1 MARRPH
7 AAHCLPAAHRILAV
21 LVAACALGLAA
32 AACAQEGSEAL
43 PLRIGFNGG
52 ENPGIIRLKANAF
65 TAFLEER
72 SGLRCQPVITES
84 YSQLIRGI
92 AEGTVDFAFLSPL
105 GYITAAQV
113 ADAEIL
119 LKCERGGRPF
129 YWSVILVR
137 RDSGIHSLG
146 DLKGK
151 RIAFTHL
158 GSTSGYVVPMSALLG
173 EGIDPERF
181 FAEIVYAGG
190 HSAVIRSVL
199 AGEVAA
205 GATFADDPEGR
216 EGAWTAEEFIAASEA
231 AKLVPIYFSPP
242 IPGDTFTVTARMR
255 AAQPAIVAKVE
266 AILLAMGA
274 SNAGRVILGDLYN
287 IDNLVPGEDGDYDVV
302 RAAFAAVRNR

>member
-1 MARRPH
+1 MNRRLPLPRRL
-7 AAHCLPAAHRILAV
+7 AAALLT
-21 LVAACALGLAA
+21 LLALGLPATLP
-32 AACAQEGSEAL
+32 AQEGTEAL

-52 ENPGIIRLKANAF
+52 ESPGIIRLKANAF
-65 TAFLEER
+65 AAFLEER
-72 SGLRCQPVITES
+72 SGLRCQPVIEGS
-84 YSQLIRGI
+84 YSQLIRAI
-92 AEGTVDFAFLSPL
+92 AEGRVDFAFLSPL
-105 GYITAAQV
+105 GYVTAAQV

-119 LKCERGGRPF
+119 LKSERGGQPY

-158 GSTSGYVVPMSALLG
+158 GSTSGYVVPLSALLA
-173 EGIDPERF
+173 EGIDPDRF

-190 HSAVIRSVL
+190 HSAVIRAIL
-199 AGEVAA
+199 AGEVEA

-216 EGAWTAEEFIAASEA
+216 QGAWTAEEFIAATEA

-255 AAQPAIVAKVE
+255 ESQPALVE
-266 AILLAMGA
+266 QVRTVLLAMGQ
-274 SNAGRVILGDLYN
+274 SNAGRLILGDLYS
-287 IDNLVPGEDGDYDVV
+287 IDNLIPGQDADYDVV

>member
-1 MARRPH
+1 MIRRSLSLRRLL
-7 AAHCLPAAHRILAV
+7 ALLVGLFVGGLPAPLP
-21 LVAACALGLAA
+21 
-32 AACAQEGSEAL
+32 AQEGTEAL

-52 ENPGIIRLKANAF
+52 ESPGIIRLKANAF

-72 SGLRCQPVITES
+72 SGLRCQPVIEGS
-84 YSQLIRGI
+84 YSQLIRAI
-92 AEGTVDFAFLSPL
+92 AEGRVDFAFLSPL
-105 GYITAAQV
+105 GYVTAAQV

-119 LKCERGGRPF
+119 LKSERSGRPF

-146 DLKGK
+146 ELKGK

-158 GSTSGYVVPMSALLG
+158 GSTSGYVVPMSALLA
-173 EGIDPERF
+173 EGIDPDRF

-190 HSAVIRSVL
+190 HSAVIRSIL

-216 EGAWTAEEFIAASEA
+216 EGAWTAEEFIAATEA

-242 IPGDTFTVTARMR
+242 IPGDTFTVTARMLETQ
-255 AAQPAIVAKVE
+255 AALVAKVKTV
-266 AILLAMGA
+266 LLDMGG

-287 IDNLVPGEDGDYDVV
+287 IDNLIPGQDADYDVV